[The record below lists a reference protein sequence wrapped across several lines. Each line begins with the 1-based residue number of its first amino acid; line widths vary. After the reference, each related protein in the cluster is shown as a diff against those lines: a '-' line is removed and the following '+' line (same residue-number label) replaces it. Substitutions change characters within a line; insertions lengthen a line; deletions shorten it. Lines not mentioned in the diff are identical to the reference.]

1 MALPIL
7 KHRHG
12 ITLKFNIIHGAIVD
26 LAWFTYTNYKL
37 YLAKM
42 GHITYQ
48 FVLSRKKYMTTKTM
62 QPSDVSIIGVWNLL
76 TLTNKSQ
83 ATNAVQ
89 NNNNHS

>member
-1 MALPIL
+1 
-7 KHRHG
+7 
-12 ITLKFNIIHGAIVD
+12 
-26 LAWFTYTNYKL
+26 
-37 YLAKM
+37 M

-83 ATNAVQ
+83 ARNAVQ
-89 NNNNHS
+89 NNNSHS